1 MADSADTRSTSPGE
15 ILRGAR
21 ELYGWSLEDVAAEL
35 NLLPHVVGALEADD
49 YSHTAGWTYAVGYL
63 RNYARLAGVSIEQA
77 IADRQELLPPKED
90 GPGTMTETATSR
102 PQPIPIQYR
111 WVVTAGVLLVVV
123 GGLYAA
129 FLNRASDVERLRVD
143 LAEETR
149 SQSESVAEDDTTTTV
164 DESVAIEPKPEL
176 AVTLTPTDE
185 SETPQFGSASTSV
198 PNTKAERSSSETGY
212 TADAATAGVAASTG
226 NGSESVAKTPT
237 AGAQAVQPKEPES
250 QSAKSAKKGQAKER
264 VAKKENREQPGEN
277 QKSQKKKSDPVTVA
291 STSANTGAKAK
302 KKIQKQSSSSTKAKT
317 AQSAPTKTAE
327 KENSQTS
334 SQTRAAPATS
344 AQGQTLN
351 PEVSSSRADTGVTT
365 RPVTADSRGITLKVK
380 ESTHVVVWDRDN
392 VELLRR
398 YVEGGKVVSLAGR
411 PPFTLLVSYPEGTKV
426 VYGGREFS
434 IPVGKSGRNAKVR
447 VGR

>member
-35 NLLPHVVGALEADD
+35 NLLPHVVEALEADD

-63 RNYARLAGVSIEQA
+63 RNYARLAGVSIDQA
-77 IADRQELLPPKED
+77 IADRQELLPPKKD

-149 SQSESVAEDDTTTTV
+149 SQSESVSGDDSMTSV
-164 DESVAIEPKPEL
+164 DESGAIKPKPDL

-185 SETPQFGSASTSV
+185 SETPQPGSAVTGV
-198 PNTKAERSSSETGY
+198 PDTKAAQSLPETGS
-212 TADAATAGVAASTG
+212 TADAATAGVAPSTG
-226 NGSESVAKTPT
+226 NGSETVAKTPT
-237 AGAQAVQPKEPES
+237 AAAHASQTNQPAG
-250 QSAKSAKKGQAKER
+250 QSAKASKKDEAKEQ
-264 VAKKENREQPGEN
+264 VAKKENREQQERK
-277 QKSQKKKSDPVTVA
+277 QKVQKKKADPVKIT
-291 STSANTGAKAK
+291 STSASTGEKAK
-302 KKIQKQSSSSTKAKT
+302 TKAQKQASSSTKVKT
-317 AQSAPTKTAE
+317 AKKAPTKTAE
-327 KENSQTS
+327 KKNKQMS
-334 SQTRAAPATS
+334 SQTRLSSATS

-351 PEVSSSRADTGVTT
+351 PEVSSLSTDSRVTT

-398 YVEGGKVVSLAGR
+398 YVEGGKVVSLAGK

>member
-1 MADSADTRSTSPGE
+1 MAESADTRNTSPGE

-21 ELYGWSLEDVAAEL
+21 ELYGWTLEEVAAEL
-35 NLLPHVVGALEADD
+35 NLLPHVVEALEADD

-111 WVVTAGVLLVVV
+111 WVVTAGVLLLVV

-129 FLNRASDVERLRVD
+129 FLNRASDVERLRLD
-143 LAEETR
+143 IAQETR
-149 SQSESVAEDDTTTTV
+149 SQSGAVSGDDPVAATEDR
-164 DESVAIEPKPEL
+164 VADEPKPEL
-176 AVTLTPTDE
+176 AVTLTPTNE
-185 SETPQFGSASTSV
+185 GGVSEPGNGTGTGTGTGTASNASTQPESPELETTPTANVEAAVGTASV
-198 PNTKAERSSSETGY
+198 
-212 TADAATAGVAASTG
+212 D
-226 NGSESVAKTPT
+226 NGSETAPVTP
-237 AGAQAVQPKEPES
+237 ASE
-250 QSAKSAKKGQAKER
+250 AKSSESSEKDQAKAS
-264 VAKKENREQPGEN
+264 VAKKESPEKSAKN
-277 QKSQKKKSDPVTVA
+277 QESEKKQSDPGKVA
-291 STSANTGAKAK
+291 SGSANTDSK
-302 KKIQKQSSSSTKAKT
+302 KTTQKQSSASGSTKTASSSSTKTVK
-317 AQSAPTKTAE
+317 
-327 KENSQTS
+327 KENKQTDSQAQTS
-334 SQTRAAPATS
+334 VAAASQR
-344 AQGQTLN
+344 QTLN
-351 PEVSSSRADTGVTT
+351 PEVSTSVSQTGGTT
-365 RPVTADSRGITLKVK
+365 RPLTADSRSITLKVK

-398 YVEGGKVVSLAGR
+398 YVEGGKVVSLAGN
-411 PPFTLLVSYPEGTKV
+411 PPFTLLVSYPEGAKV

>member
-35 NLLPHVVGALEADD
+35 NLLPHLVEALEADD

-102 PQPIPIQYR
+102 PQPVPIQYR

-149 SQSESVAEDDTTTTV
+149 SQSESVSEGDTTTPV

-185 SETPQFGSASTSV
+185 SETRQPESVSVSV
-198 PNTKAERSSSETGY
+198 PDTKAEQSSPEIGSI
-212 TADAATAGVAASTG
+212 ADTATAGVAASTD

-237 AGAQAVQPKEPES
+237 AAAQAAQPNQPEG
-250 QSAKSAKKGQAKER
+250 QSAKSSKKDQAKEQ
-264 VAKKENREQPGEN
+264 VAKKENQEQREKN
-277 QKSQKKKSDPVTVA
+277 QKSQKKEADPAKVAATSA
-291 STSANTGAKAK
+291 STGANAK
-302 KKIQKQSSSSTKAKT
+302 KKAQKQSSSSTKVKT
-317 AQSAPTKTAE
+317 AQNAPTKTAE
-327 KENSQTS
+327 KENKQTS
-334 SQTRAAPATS
+334 SQTRASSATS
-344 AQGQTLN
+344 AQSQTRN
-351 PEVSSSRADTGVTT
+351 PEVSSSSADTGATT

-398 YVEGGKVVSLAGR
+398 YVEGGKVVSLAGK

>member
-1 MADSADTRSTSPGE
+1 MAESAETRNTSPGE

-21 ELYGWSLEDVAAEL
+21 ELYGWSLEEVAAEL
-35 NLLPHVVGALEADD
+35 NLLPHVVEALEADD

-111 WVVTAGVLLVVV
+111 WVVTAGVLLLVV

-129 FLNRASDVERLRVD
+129 FLNRASDVDRLRLD
-143 LAEETR
+143 IAEEAR
-149 SQSESVAEDDTTTTV
+149 SQSGTASGDNPVSEPAEGAV
-164 DESVAIEPKPEL
+164 DEPKPEL
-176 AVTLTPTDE
+176 AVTLTPTNDGE
-185 SETPQFGSASTSV
+185 TSESGKIDSSKAGRQAESSGSETAPTVNTAAAGVTASAGSGTES
-198 PNTKAERSSSETGY
+198 P
-212 TADAATAGVAASTG
+212 AATPT
-226 NGSESVAKTPT
+226 SEAK
-237 AGAQAVQPKEPES
+237 AKQSGQSEA
-250 QSAKSAKKGQAKER
+250 QSAEPAKKDQAKVS
-264 VAKKENREQPGEN
+264 VAKKESPDKPSKN
-277 QKSQKKKSDPVTVA
+277 QASKKKKSDPGKVA
-291 STSANTGAKAK
+291 ATSANTGSK
-302 KKIQKQSSSSTKAKT
+302 KKTQKKSSASGSTKPTNNA
-317 AQSAPTKTAE
+317 STKTAK
-327 KENSQTS
+327 KENQQKASQTQGS
-334 SQTRAAPATS
+334 AAAASQR
-344 AQGQTLN
+344 QTLN
-351 PEVSSSRADTGVTT
+351 PEVSSSVADTGGTT
-365 RPVTADSRGITLKVK
+365 RPVTADSRSITLKVQ

-398 YVEGGKVVSLAGR
+398 YVEGGKVVSLAGK
-411 PPFTLLVSYPEGTKV
+411 PPFTLLVSYPEGAKV

>member
-1 MADSADTRSTSPGE
+1 MAESAETRNTSPGE

-21 ELYGWSLEDVAAEL
+21 ELYGWSLEEVAAEL
-35 NLLPHVVGALEADD
+35 NLLPHVVEALEADD

-111 WVVTAGVLLVVV
+111 WVVTAGVLLLVV

-129 FLNRASDVERLRVD
+129 FLNRASDVDRLRLD
-143 LAEETR
+143 IAQETR
-149 SQSESVAEDDTTTTV
+149 SQSGAASGDDPVSAAEESAAGD
-164 DESVAIEPKPEL
+164 PKPEL
-176 AVTLTPTDE
+176 AVTLTPTNEDGDSE
-185 SETPQFGSASTSV
+185 SGNGTAGNASPPTASSESKTAPVSET
-198 PNTKAERSSSETGY
+198 
-212 TADAATAGVAASTG
+212 AAAGVTASAG
-226 NGSESVAKTPT
+226 SGSESTPAIPT
-237 AGAQAVQPKEPES
+237 PEAQAAQSGQSEAKAAESTKED
-250 QSAKSAKKGQAKER
+250 QAKIS
-264 VAKKENREQPGEN
+264 VAKKDSPEKPA
-277 QKSQKKKSDPVTVA
+277 KKPESEKKQSDPGKVA
-291 STSANTGAKAK
+291 SGSANTDSK
-302 KKIQKQSSSSTKAKT
+302 KTTQKKSSASGSTKTASSSSTKT
-317 AQSAPTKTAE
+317 TK
-327 KENSQTS
+327 KENKQTGSQTQAS
-334 SQTRAAPATS
+334 ATAASQR
-344 AQGQTLN
+344 QTLN
-351 PEVSSSRADTGVTT
+351 PEVSTSVSQTGGTT
-365 RPVTADSRGITLKVK
+365 RPVTADSRSITLKVQ

-398 YVEGGKVVSLAGR
+398 YVEGGKVVSLAGK
-411 PPFTLLVSYPEGTKV
+411 PPFTLLVSYPEGAKV

>member
-35 NLLPHVVGALEADD
+35 NLLPHVVEALEADD

-102 PQPIPIQYR
+102 PQPVPIQYR
-111 WVVTAGVLLVVV
+111 WVVTAGVLLLVV

-149 SQSESVAEDDTTTTV
+149 SQSESVSGDDTTTTV

-176 AVTLTPTDE
+176 AVTLTPADE
-185 SETPQFGSASTSV
+185 SETPQPGSAPTSV
-198 PNTKAERSSSETGY
+198 PNTQVEQSSPETGSL
-212 TADAATAGVAASTG
+212 ADAATAGVAASIG
-226 NGSESVAKTPT
+226 NVSESVAKTP
-237 AGAQAVQPKEPES
+237 AAAAQVAQPNQPED
-250 QSAKSAKKGQAKER
+250 QSTKSAEKDQAQEQ
-264 VAKKENREQPGEN
+264 VAKKENREQSREN
-277 QKSQKKKSDPVTVA
+277 QKSQKKKSDPAKVA
-291 STSANTGAKAK
+291 STSASTGANTK
-302 KKIQKQSSSSTKAKT
+302 KKTQKQSSSSIKAKT
-317 AQSAPTKTAE
+317 TESAPTKTVQ
-327 KENSQTS
+327 KESKQTS
-334 SQTRAAPATS
+334 SQTRVSSATS

-351 PEVSSSRADTGVTT
+351 PEVSSSSADSGVTT

-398 YVEGGKVVSLAGR
+398 YVEGGKVVSLAGK

>member
-35 NLLPHVVGALEADD
+35 NLLPHVVEALEADD

-102 PQPIPIQYR
+102 PQPVPIQYR

-149 SQSESVAEDDTTTTV
+149 SQSESVSGDDTTTPV
-164 DESVAIEPKPEL
+164 DESVVIEPKPEL
-176 AVTLTPTDE
+176 AVTLTPTDQ
-185 SETPQFGSASTSV
+185 SETPQSEGATTSV
-198 PNTKAERSSSETGY
+198 PDTKAEQSLPETGS
-212 TADAATAGVAASTG
+212 TADAATAGVAASTD

-237 AGAQAVQPKEPES
+237 AAAQPNQPEG
-250 QSAKSAKKGQAKER
+250 QSAKSSKKDQAKEQ
-264 VAKKENREQPGEN
+264 VAKKENREQQEKN
-277 QKSQKKKSDPVTVA
+277 QRSQKKKSDPAKVA
-291 STSANTGAKAK
+291 STTASTGASAK
-302 KKIQKQSSSSTKAKT
+302 KKAQKQSSSSTKAKT
-317 AQSAPTKTAE
+317 AKNASTKTAE
-327 KENSQTS
+327 KENKQTS
-334 SQTRAAPATS
+334 SQTRASSATS
-344 AQGQTLN
+344 TQGQTRN
-351 PEVSSSRADTGVTT
+351 PEVSSSSADTGVTT